1 MSLTSRT
8 NRWASRAVVILQL
21 IIWNAIGIFLLQR
34 GVSSL
39 RRKMLETNN
48 IIEINPSIGLGVE
61 STVSSMRYIEN
72 DYDLAISVQQQLVDK
87 NAKMIIEINSESPLD
102 NQNRPG
108 LNVIRSTL
116 GDAFEIVTEEERSTL
131 SFLDSLEVPM
141 INQGTPSSPMKNQLM
156 NINQRDLE
164 GKSTGNRIS
173 RIARDK
179 ERTLAN
185 RISEVE
191 KAVTH
196 SESESISQEEETD
209 ATGKDSDF
217 VENTSRPTMHKL
229 STQISSVRE
238 KTGDYGVDNLRRN
251 ENRIKFSRISNGSAA
266 TAVAMVVIGV
276 IMLLLGPAMIILRV
290 FDERRRARQMTM
302 LSATARED
310 LPPSYEQAVFMSEAP
325 RYSTLALNDD
335 RSSSPTPLP
344 SSSYT
349 FSDFVIKSHST

>member
-1 MSLTSRT
+1 
-8 NRWASRAVVILQL
+8 
-21 IIWNAIGIFLLQR
+21 
-34 GVSSL
+34 
-39 RRKMLETNN
+39 
-48 IIEINPSIGLGVE
+48 
-61 STVSSMRYIEN
+61 MRYIKNE
-72 DYDLAISVQQQLVDK
+72 YDFAVSVQQQLIDE
-87 NAKMIIEINSESPLD
+87 NTKMIIQINSESPLD

-108 LNVIRSTL
+108 LNVIRNTL
-116 GDAFEIVTEEERSTL
+116 GDTFEIVTKEERSTL

-141 INQGTPSSPMKNQLM
+141 IDQGTPSSRIKNHLM
-156 NINQRDLE
+156 NINERNLE
-164 GKSTGNRIS
+164 SKNTWSKIS

-185 RISEVE
+185 RISEEE
-191 KAVTH
+191 KDVTR
-196 SESESISQEEETD
+196 SELESISQEEENG
-209 ATGKDSDF
+209 ATEKDSDF
-217 VENTSRPTMHKL
+217 MENTSRPTMRKL
-229 STQISSVRE
+229 STQTSSARE
-238 KTGDYGVDNLRRN
+238 KTGADNPWRN

-276 IMLLLGPAMIILRV
+276 IMLLLGPVMIILRV
-290 FDERRRARQMTM
+290 FDERRRTRQMAM
-302 LSATARED
+302 LSAATRED